1 VASTSAGWLL
11 FAVKRAWTAPPSDF
25 FAVSLS
31 TLSCIFLLNPI
42 SPATLSQCLSLRLL
56 HKAAGS
62 KYSPVM
68 VILGGRRM
76 RLCQV
81 RNTSVLTPPPDVRS
95 SVPTNKDA
103 SQMVLLWSIV
113 TWHVGNVTGEYGYG
127 SALTMFAYP
136 QSCI

>member
-1 VASTSAGWLL
+1 MASTSAGWLL

-31 TLSCIFLLNPI
+31 TLSCIVLLNPL
-42 SPATLSQCLSLRLL
+42 SPATLVSAC
-56 HKAAGS
+56 
-62 KYSPVM
+62 
-68 VILGGRRM
+68 
-76 RLCQV
+76 
-81 RNTSVLTPPPDVRS
+81 PDVRS

-103 SQMVLLWSIV
+103 SQMVLRWSIV